1 MSTTKIDLSYLKTI
15 GGNDHAFIKEMLGMI
30 LKSVPKEIENM
41 QQHFDNANYM
51 MMSSAAHK
59 IKAPLQMITNNDM
72 IDLIIRIE
80 TIGRKGLEV
89 NEIPELLNQLRL
101 LFEVV
106 EAEIEIASQ
115 ELTYNQSTR
124 K

>member
-15 GGNDHAFIKEMLGMI
+15 GGNDNVFIKEMLGMI
-30 LKSVPKEIENM
+30 LQSVPKEIENM
-41 QQHFDNANYM
+41 QQHFNNGNYM
-51 MMSSAAHK
+51 MMASAAHK

-80 TIGRKGLEV
+80 TIGRKGLEM
-89 NEIPELLNQLRL
+89 NEIPTLLAQLKEQYNTLHTDIEAAVLEL
-101 LFEVV
+101 
-106 EAEIEIASQ
+106 
-115 ELTYNQSTR
+115 